1 MGRAWTARAG
11 LVAALLATSIV
22 GCGDDDG
29 GGVPVDGGDAGELPS
44 GPVCGSIEV
53 GEGTYAPGDL
63 IPIAGVPEGVESL
76 EVALDFDGQ
85 LAAAQFYYFEEE
97 RGAFLFARP
106 HPTDFT
112 ATHTPT
118 LVVTVDGGERCR
130 YPGLVEITG
139 LPEADPALI
148 DRLLDDLEGIV
159 ATGALGVDGLEPLRE
174 AELWELDP
182 QNRMVRAILATTI
195 GA

>member
-1 MGRAWTARAG
+1 MTDAETRVQEIARCIEEQQPRYPLAG
-11 LVAALLATSIV
+11 L
-22 GCGDDDG
+22 C
-29 GGVPVDGGDAGELPS
+29 P
-44 GPVCGSIEV
+44 
-53 GEGTYAPGDL
+53 
-63 IPIAGVPEGVESL
+63 
-76 EVALDFDGQ
+76 
-85 LAAAQFYYFEEE
+85 
-97 RGAFLFARP
+97 
-106 HPTDFT
+106 
-112 ATHTPT
+112 PT

-182 QNRMVRAILATTI
+182 QNRMVRAMLDALDGPDNPNSLRRLLEGGDFSRLELPIDHVMATEPKVLHPSDLAVDAHRLLRENRI
-195 GA
+195 DNAPVIDDERRPVGLLDVQDLIEVGI